1 MVYNRIRIGDAKTSH
16 DLTTSHGLEA
26 TIGQRLAGVRLAR
39 NVTQKA
45 LSEEAGIGL
54 RTLRRLE
61 SGEPSTLDSFLRVA
75 MALDLADDLLAAVP
89 SRDIRPIERV
99 SSRKSERKRARPA
112 RSREPEGPW
121 TWGDEVSD

>member
-1 MVYNRIRIGDAKTSH
+1 MADYGTH
-16 DLTTSHGLEA
+16 GTTTVQGLEA
-26 TIGQRLAGVRLAR
+26 ELGRRLAGIRLAR

-61 SGEPSTLDSFLRVA
+61 TGASSTLDSFLRVA
-75 MALDLADDLLAAVP
+75 IALGLAEALLAAVP

-99 SSRKSERKRARPA
+99 GARKSERKRARPA
-112 RSREPEGPW
+112 RVRASEEPW
-121 TWGDEVSD
+121 TWGDERDD